1 MKDKYTSYY
10 QEYNTYNNMGVDME
24 LVIKERLWND
34 FIKEINEHMFTE
46 PEKKKNT
53 KRYILIGR

>member
-10 QEYNTYNNMGVDME
+10 QEYNTYKNLGIGVEAM
-24 LVIKERLWND
+24 LKERLFED
-34 FIKEINEHMFTE
+34 FRKEINEHMFAE

-53 KRYILIGR
+53 KRYILIGA

>member
-10 QEYNTYNNMGVDME
+10 QEYNTYKNLGIDVEAM
-24 LVIKERLWND
+24 LKERLFED
-34 FIKEINEHMFTE
+34 FRKEIIEHMFTE

>member
-1 MKDKYTSYY
+1 MNDKYTSYY
-10 QEYNTYNNMGVDME
+10 QEYNIYKNLGIDVEAM
-24 LVIKERLWND
+24 LKERLFED
-34 FIKEINEHMFTE
+34 FRKEINEHMFTE